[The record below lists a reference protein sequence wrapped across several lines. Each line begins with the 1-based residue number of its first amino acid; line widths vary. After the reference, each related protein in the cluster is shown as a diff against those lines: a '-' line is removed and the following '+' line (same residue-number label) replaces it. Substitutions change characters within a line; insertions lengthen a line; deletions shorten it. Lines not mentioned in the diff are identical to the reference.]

1 MNITEALA
9 KVKYVADST
18 GKKTDVIVP
27 VEVWQELLA
36 SWQQLVEQ
44 LEDKED
50 TALFKHWLHQK
61 ESGAGQT
68 IPLDDLE
75 RELIEDGLL

>member
-1 MNITEALA
+1 MTEALA
-9 KVKYVADST
+9 KVKYIADST

-50 TALFKHWLHQK
+50 ITLFKEWLHQK

-68 IPLDDLE
+68 LSLEELE

>member
-9 KVKYVADST
+9 KLKYVAGST

-36 SWQQLVEQ
+36 SLQQLVEQ

-50 TALFKHWLHQK
+50 TTLFKNWLHQK

-68 IPLDDLE
+68 IY
-75 RELIEDGLL
+75 RAG